1 MCNPI
6 AIGAGVGA
14 GASFLGASNAAR
26 AENKARRQ
34 EYEAA
39 LQKREIDWMNELVIA
54 GAERVQYEQGIDESA
69 LALGEGYENLEAE
82 RNALI
87 AQALQTD
94 ETSFKKFL
102 QTDESADLEASGRT
116 GRSIDRVVSLS
127 LGDYL
132 KEGSRNAYALTQ
144 NEFAFK
150 ESVESLRNQAKADR
164 SQLFANVMWQK
175 VPGFTPPK
183 PVKRNVLV
191 AGLTAGVQ
199 GAVSGATAGKIYKG
213 M

>member
-6 AIGAGVGA
+6 AIGAAVGG

-26 AENKARRQ
+26 AENRARRQ
-34 EYEAA
+34 EYDAA
-39 LQKREIDWMNELVIA
+39 LQKREVDWMNELTIA
-54 GAERVQYEQGIDESA
+54 GAERVQYEQGIDEST
-69 LALGEGYENLEAE
+69 LALGEGYENLEE
-82 RNALI
+82 QRNALI
-87 AQALQTD
+87 AQALQAD
-94 ETSFKKFL
+94 DASFKKFL
-102 QTDESADLEASGRT
+102 QTDKSADLEASGRT

-150 ESVESLRNQAKADR
+150 ESAESLRNQAKADR

-175 VPGFTPPK
+175 VPGFEPPK
-183 PVKRNVLV
+183 PVYRSPLV

-199 GAVSGATAGKIYKG
+199 GALSGASAGKIIKG
-213 M
+213 

>member
-150 ESVESLRNQAKADR
+150 ESAESLRKQAKADR

-191 AGLTAGVQ
+191 AGLTAAASG
-199 GAVSGATAGKIYKG
+199 GVSGAQAGKIIKG
-213 M
+213 D